1 MVISSPSQAGTLAR
15 RDRLII
21 LACIVLST
29 LLSWAYL
36 VHLDRQM
43 SAGMEHDKM
52 MAEMGMTMDMPW
64 SASDI
69 FFTIAMWIVMMVGMM
84 APSVSPMLLLF
95 AATLAGRGK
104 RGVSLATLT
113 FGLGYIVVWT
123 GFSVVAAFSQWGIH
137 HAAIL

>member
-64 SASDI
+64 SAADI

-84 APSVSPMLLLF
+84 ASVWSLLLLSGGC
-95 AATLAGRGK
+95 TRRRCCRLPWRL
-104 RGVSLATLT
+104 R
-113 FGLGYIVVWT
+113 
-123 GFSVVAAFSQWGIH
+123 VAAS
-137 HAAIL
+137 AARS